1 MSLVHRVRAAAPVF
15 LAVILIGASLLPGAA
30 FAAGPEQGS
39 RATLVSSGETGVT
52 FVSTAPAFELRS
64 QAAVAAGSSA
74 SCATLAAAG
83 LAEDAQAGKPAL
95 PVQVVLLAA
104 PPDAALRLDVAPST
118 PRVAAADVDVC
129 PAQPAASAE
138 GGAEAAASPEMDR
151 AVYGADADYP
161 AQTARLVDLGYMRS
175 QRIVRVEI
183 YPFQYNPIARRL
195 MVVDTTRVTVR
206 FERSD
211 SPAQGAYVAEPD
223 AFEAAFRANLLN
235 YDTARNW
242 RKVAA
247 AAPTAAWVPP
257 SPGYKIAV
265 KETGVYHLTHAALAA
280 AGLPVDQIDPRAFT
294 MSNGGQEI
302 AIRVTGEADG
312 KFDAGDEILF
322 FGQAADTRY
331 TDTAIYW
338 LGYGGAAG
346 LRMASR
352 PSASG
357 GATVTSY
364 TGQARQEEN
373 TIYDSNLPMLPGYD
387 HWYGQTLQAVGVGK
401 TGSIN
406 VAVATPELAA
416 GGATATLNVLLG
428 AVTTGSH
435 HVRLYVNPTANP
447 GALVDATWDG
457 ATTHLVTASFPGD
470 RLKGSGNNTVKIE
483 LINDFAGRAA
493 DVLRLDWAQLRYDH
507 NLLAENGR
515 VLFDGRAG
523 GQRYSISGFA
533 SKSVDV
539 YDVTDPRAVVRITG
553 DFFGSDMHP
562 LFLPML
568 MRPAPAGLSAAS
580 VSAAALT
587 PAETVG
593 TARFGDNQ
601 ATPRRYAAWD
611 TAAALSPASIALDQP
626 SSLQMANP
634 GADYIIV
641 AHADFL
647 AAAQPLANLRA
658 AQGLRVR
665 MVDVQDIYDQ
675 FGGGQMSAEAIRD
688 FVAYAYNNWAKP
700 APSYLLLVGD
710 GTYDFRGYRST
721 AATYVPPYLDMVDP
735 DAGETAT
742 DNRFVTVTGSD
753 ILPDLHV
760 GRLPANTAAE
770 ATIMVNKIL
779 SYEAQA
785 KPWTKQVLFVA
796 DDLEGGGGDFYGYSD
811 GIADGYAKVNGA
823 DVKILPADY
832 TASKVYLGKTCDL
845 SNPSSSVQCRGQ
857 IVDKINAGALMV
869 SYVGHGTK
877 TYWAAERL
885 YDATALAQLNNA
897 GRLPI
902 MLPMTCNEGY
912 FVDPAEAS
920 LSEVG
925 IRTEGKGSIATWAPT
940 GYGLA
945 PGHDYLERGLF
956 LAVFNDG
963 KPLGAAATAAKLYL
977 VANAPPDTYRDLID
991 TFLLLGD
998 PALQVR

>member
-1 MSLVHRVRAAAPVF
+1 MEFLVRRIRAAAPGF

-30 FAAGPEQGS
+30 FATGPEQGS
-39 RATLVSSGETGVT
+39 GPTLFSSDETGVT
-52 FVSTAPAFELRS
+52 FISTAPAFELAA
-64 QAAVAAGSSA
+64 QAPVVASSSA
-74 SCATLAAAG
+74 SCSTVAAAG
-83 LAEDAQAGKPAL
+83 LAEDAQVGKPVL
-95 PVQVVLLAA
+95 PVQVALLAA
-104 PPDAALRLDVAPST
+104 PPDAALSLDVVSAT
-118 PRVAAADVDVC
+118 PRVAATDVDVC
-129 PAQPAASAE
+129 PAQPAVAE
-138 GGAEAAASPEMDR
+138 AGAEIAAASPEIDR
-151 AVYGADADYP
+151 AVYSADAYYP
-161 AQTARLVDLGYMRS
+161 ARTVRMIDLGYMRS
-175 QRIVRVEI
+175 QRIIRVEI
-183 YPFQYNPIARRL
+183 YPFQYNPVARKL
-195 MVVDTTRVTVR
+195 MVIESARVTVR
-206 FERSD
+206 FERSGV
-211 SPAQGAYVAEPD
+211 AQGGYVAEPD

-235 YDTARNW
+235 YDAARNW
-242 RKVAA
+242 RRAA
-247 AAPTAAWVPP
+247 TASAAQSALWVPP
-257 SPGYKIAV
+257 NPGYKIAV
-265 KETGVYHLTHAALAA
+265 KETGVYHLTRSALAA
-280 AGLPVDQIDPRAFT
+280 AGLPVGQIDPRTFT
-294 MSNGGQEI
+294 LSNGGQAV
-302 AIRVTGEADG
+302 AIRVTGQDDG
-312 KFDAGDEILF
+312 KLDEGDEILF

-338 LGYGGAAG
+338 LSYGGAPG

-357 GATVTSY
+357 GAAVASY
-364 TGQARQEEN
+364 TAQVKQEEN
-373 TIYDSNLPMLPGYD
+373 TVYDSNLPMLPGYD
-387 HWYGQTLQAVGVGK
+387 HWYGQTVQAVGAGK

-416 GGATATLNVLLG
+416 GGATATLDVLLG

-447 GALVDATWDG
+447 GYIADATWDG
-457 ATTHLVTASFPGD
+457 ATTHLVTASFPGN
-470 RLKGSGNNTVKIE
+470 RLKTSGNNTVKIE
-483 LINDFAGRAA
+483 VINDFAGRAA
-493 DVLRLDWAQLRYDH
+493 DVLRLDWVQLRYDH

-515 VLFDGRAG
+515 VLFDGLAG
-523 GQRYSISGFA
+523 AQRYSISGFA
-533 SKSVDV
+533 SKSIDV
-539 YDVTDPRAVVRITG
+539 YDVTDPRAAVRITG
-553 DFFGSDMHP
+553 DFFGSDTP
-562 LFLPML
+562 RLFLPML
-568 MRPAPAGLSAAS
+568 MRPGAVGASLSA
-580 VSAAALT
+580 SALG
-587 PAETVG
+587 PAEMVG
-593 TARFGDNQ
+593 PARFGDNPT
-601 ATPRRYAAWD
+601 TPHRYAAWD
-611 TAAALSPASIALDQP
+611 TAAALSPASIILDQP
-626 SSLQMANP
+626 SSLQAANP

-647 AAAQPLANLRA
+647 SAVQPLANLRA
-658 AQGLRVR
+658 AQGMRVR
-665 MVDVQDIYDQ
+665 VVDVQDIYDQ

-710 GTYDFRGYRST
+710 GTYDFRQYRST
-721 AATYVPPYLDMVDP
+721 VANYVPPYLDMVDP

-742 DNRFVTVTGSD
+742 DNRFVTVTPGD

-760 GRLPANTAAE
+760 GRLPANSAAE

-785 KPWTKQVLFVA
+785 KPWTKQALFVT
-796 DDLEGGGGDFYGYSD
+796 DDLEGGGGDFYAYSD
-811 GIADGYAKVNGA
+811 GIADGYAKVNGT

-845 SNPSSSVQCRGQ
+845 SNPASSVQCRGQ
-857 IVDKINAGALMV
+857 IIDKINDGALMV
-869 SYVGHGTK
+869 SYIGHGTK

-897 GRLPI
+897 GRLPV

-920 LSEVG
+920 LSEIG